1 MKGDS
6 IFAMMVS
13 VIVSILVLAALY
25 ILLSTLWVR
34 FSLIQIGDPA
44 RKKATVVQITDLHG
58 QTHFIN
64 GSLSKM
70 VNRVNPDLVMITG
83 DLASTKEQLDQVLK
97 EIRQITCERL
107 FFVPGNH
114 ERYGLIQSGFQL
126 KSDQDYE
133 AILSTIRDANI
144 TVLSNRDFPIDIDD
158 KKWVIYGFDNSIYG
172 KERLTMRV
180 EELQSFDVII
190 MLAHSPSIIETS
202 LHPHI
207 PFDLLLVGHTH
218 GGQIRLFGHTIGAY
232 KNYHVGLKRI
242 DKRKHFYINRGLGT
256 SRLLPIR
263 FACSPEIAVFKI
275 SL

>member
-1 MKGDS
+1 
-6 IFAMMVS
+6 
-13 VIVSILVLAALY
+13 VIVIIGIVIILVLAALIIVY
-25 ILLSTLWVR
+25 STFWVK
-34 FSLIQIGDPA
+34 FSHIQLGDPVS
-44 RKKATVVQITDLHG
+44 KNVTVVQISDLHG

-70 VNRVNPDLVMITG
+70 VNNINPDLVMITG
-83 DLASTKEQLDQVLK
+83 DLASTKEQLDKVMK
-97 EIRQITCERL
+97 EIRQIKCNQL

-114 ERYGLIQSGFQL
+114 ERYGLVQSRFQL
-126 KSDQDYE
+126 NSDQDYKG
-133 AILSTIRDANI
+133 ILRTIQDAHI
-144 TVLSNRDFPIDIDD
+144 TVLSNREFPVDIGD
-158 KKWVIYGFDNSIYG
+158 KKWLIYGFDNSLYG

-180 EELQSFDVII
+180 EDLQSFDVII
-190 MLAHSPSIIETS
+190 MLAHSPSIIESS
-202 LHPHI
+202 LQQHI

-263 FACSPEIAVFKI
+263 VACSPEIAVFKI
-275 SL
+275 GL

>member
-1 MKGDS
+1 
-6 IFAMMVS
+6 MMLVS
-13 VIVSILVLAALY
+13 AIVSILVLAALY
-25 ILLSTLWVR
+25 ILSSTLWVKY
-34 FSLIQIGDPA
+34 SLIHLGDPA
-44 RKKATVVQITDLHG
+44 SKKVTVVQITDLHG

-83 DLASTKEQLDQVLK
+83 DLASTKEELDKVLK
-97 EIRQITCERL
+97 EIRQIKCERL

-114 ERYGLIQSGFQL
+114 ERYGLVQSRFQL
-126 KSDQDYE
+126 NSDQDYE
-133 AILSTIRDANI
+133 AILRTIGDANI
-144 TVLSNRDFPIDIDD
+144 TVLSNREFPVDIGD
-158 KKWVIYGFDNSIYG
+158 KKWLIYGFDNSLYG

-180 EELQSFDVII
+180 DELHSFDVII

-202 LHPHI
+202 LQKHI
-207 PFDLLLVGHTH
+207 PYDLLLVGHTH
-218 GGQIRLFGHTIGAY
+218 GGQIRLFGRTIGAY

-275 SL
+275 DL

>member
-1 MKGDS
+1 MIIS
-6 IFAMMVS
+6 IS
-13 VIVSILVLAALY
+13 IVIILVLAVLFIGY
-25 ILLSTLWVR
+25 STLWVK
-34 FSLIQIGDPA
+34 FSHIQLGDPA
-44 RKKATVVQITDLHG
+44 SKNVTVVQISDLHG

-70 VNRVNPDLVMITG
+70 VNHVNPDLVMITG
-83 DLASTKEQLDQVLK
+83 DLASTKEQLDKVLK
-97 EIRQITCERL
+97 EIRQIKCEHL

-114 ERYGLIQSGFQL
+114 ERYGLVQSRFQL
-126 KSDQDYE
+126 NSDQDYE
-133 AILSTIRDANI
+133 AILRTIQDARI
-144 TVLSNRDFPIDIDD
+144 SVLSNREFQIDIGD
-158 KKWVIYGFDNSIYG
+158 KKWLIYGFDNSLYG

-180 EELQSFDVII
+180 EDLQSFDVVI

-202 LHPHI
+202 LQQHI

-218 GGQIRLFGHTIGAY
+218 GGQVRLFGHTIGAY
-232 KNYHVGLKRI
+232 KNYHVGLKHI